1 MQDMHAPHSVP
12 GHCEQ
17 FRNKPYALL
26 LLFMYWPGLKNL
38 VADKKGKKKGEES
51 SFQRGFEG
59 YNL

>member
-1 MQDMHAPHSVP
+1 MHAPHPHSVP
-12 GHCEQ
+12 EHCEQ

-26 LLFMYWPGLKNL
+26 LFMYWPGLKIL
-38 VADKKGKKKGEES
+38 VADKKGKKGEQS